1 MRETFLP
8 YFRPDID
15 ERTIALVGES
25 LRNGWLTTGP
35 KVRMFEERMAALCG
49 VRNAVALNS
58 ATAGLHL
65 ALVALGVGPGDE
77 VILPALSFVS
87 AAHCVRHCGAIPV
100 FCDVEPDTLCS
111 SIGTIE
117 PLITARTKATVT
129 MPYAG
134 RPLGNQAVHAY
145 ARARGIAVIEDAA
158 LGVGTIDGGHWPGSA
173 GSDAAVFSFY
183 ATKNVTSAEGGML
196 LTNDD
201 RIADSVRLLALH
213 GMDRDAWKRYTAGGT
228 WRYDVSALGFKYNM
242 PDLAAALGLGQL
254 DRFDEMQQ
262 RREEIAAMY
271 LTAIAGIPG
280 VEAAAMGRI
289 QAGDRH
295 SWCFFPVSIAAN
307 GFITRDTVAVAMREA
322 NIGTS
327 VHYIPSHNFS
337 IYREYARPL
346 PVTDRVWTTL
356 LSLPLFPGM
365 SDADVNDVIDAL
377 SVAVAGRRFAFA

>member
-1 MRETFLP
+1 MRDTFLP

-15 ERTIALVGES
+15 EHTIASVADS

-35 KVRMFEERMAALCG
+35 KVRQFEERMAALCG

-65 ALVALGVGPGDE
+65 ALVAFGVRPGDE

-87 AAHCVRHCGAIPV
+87 AAHCVRHCGATPV
-100 FCDVEPDTLCS
+100 FCDVEADTLCVS
-111 SIGTIE
+111 VKTIE
-117 PLITARTKATVT
+117 PLITRNTRAIIT
-129 MPYAG
+129 MPFAG

-145 ARARGIAVIEDAA
+145 AHALGIAVIEDAA
-158 LGVGTIDGGHWPGSA
+158 LGVGTIDDGQWPGSA

-183 ATKNVTSAEGGML
+183 ATKNITSAEGGML

-201 RIADSVRLLALH
+201 HLAEEVRLLSLH

-242 PDLAAALGLGQL
+242 PDLSAAVALGQL
-254 DRFDEMQQ
+254 DRFDEMQ
-262 RREEIAAMY
+262 RRRDEIAAMY
-271 LTAIAGIPG
+271 LAALDGIAG
-280 VEAAAMGRI
+280 VDAAAMGRL
-289 QAGDRH
+289 GPRDRH
-295 SWCFFPVSIAAN
+295 SWCFFPISIHAN
-307 GFITRDTVAVAMREA
+307 AFITRDTVAVTMREA

-327 VHYIPSHNFS
+327 VHYIPSHLFS
-337 IYREYARPL
+337 VYRDRTPSL
-346 PVTDRVWTTL
+346 PVTDEIWPTL

-365 SDADVNDVIDAL
+365 SDSDVRDVIDAL
-377 SVAVAGRRFAFA
+377 SISAAGRRYALA

>member
-1 MRETFLP
+1 MRKTFLP

-15 ERTIALVGES
+15 EHTIELVGES

-35 KVRMFEERMAALCG
+35 KVRAFEERMAAMCG
-49 VRNAVALNS
+49 VRNAVGVNS

-65 ALVALGVGPGDE
+65 ALVAYGVGPGDE

-87 AAHCVRHCGAIPV
+87 AAHCVRHCGATPV

-111 SIGTIE
+111 SVATIE
-117 PLITARTKATVT
+117 PLITKRTKAIVT

-134 RPLGNQAVHAY
+134 RPLDNQTVYAY
-145 ARARGIAVIEDAA
+145 AHARGIVVIEDAA
-158 LGVGTIDGGHWPGSA
+158 LGVGTIDAGHWPGSA

-201 RIADSVRLLALH
+201 RIAESVRLLALH

-242 PDLAAALGLGQL
+242 PDLSAALALGQL
-254 DRFDEMQQ
+254 DRFYEMQQ
-262 RREEIAAMY
+262 RREEIAATY
-271 LTAIAGIPG
+271 LAAIDGIAG

-289 QAGDRH
+289 GAADRH
-295 SWCFFPVSIAAN
+295 SWCFFPVSIQPNA
-307 GFITRDTVAVAMREA
+307 FITRDTVAIAMREA

-327 VHYIPSHNFS
+327 VHYIPSTQFS
-337 IYREYARPL
+337 IYSEYARPL

-365 SDADVNDVIDAL
+365 SDTDVHDVVDAL
-377 SVAVAGRRFAFA
+377 SVAVAGRRYAFA

>member
-15 ERTIALVGES
+15 ERTIELVGES

-35 KVRMFEERMAALCG
+35 KVRLFEERMAALCG

-65 ALVALGVGPGDE
+65 ALVAFGCGPGDE

-87 AAHCVRHCGAIPV
+87 AAHCVRHCGAVPV

-117 PLITARTKATVT
+117 PLITTRTKAIVT

-158 LGVGTIDGGHWPGSA
+158 LGVGTIDGGHWAGSA

-254 DRFDEMQQ
+254 DRFDEMQR
-262 RREEIAAMY
+262 RREEIAAAY
-271 LTAIAGIPG
+271 LTAIEGIPG

-289 QAGDRH
+289 GIGDRH
-295 SWCFFPVSIAAN
+295 SWCFFPVSISTN
-307 GFITRDTVAVAMREA
+307 GFITRDTAAVAMREA

-327 VHYIPSHNFS
+327 VHYIPSHHFS

-346 PVTDRVWTTL
+346 PVTDRIWTTL

-365 SDADVNDVIDAL
+365 SDTDVNDVIDAL